1 MRQAYD
7 GFRAMG
13 VDPLFDADLVSAVC
27 FNHTDP
33 FWGDLDGILFS
44 RFSKGKGF
52 RLQHHSF
59 GFAGLSKNWQ
69 KRHKAK
75 GQ

>member
-1 MRQAYD
+1 MRQAND
-7 GFRAMG
+7 GFRPMG

-44 RFSKGKGF
+44 RFSK
-52 RLQHHSF
+52 RSEEHTSELQSH
-59 GFAGLSKNWQ
+59 
-69 KRHKAK
+69 
-75 GQ
+75 

>member
-33 FWGDLDGILFS
+33 FWGRSGWYS
-44 RFSKGKGF
+44 V
-52 RLQHHSF
+52 LQVLQ
-59 GFAGLSKNWQ
+59 G
-69 KRHKAK
+69 
-75 GQ
+75 

>member
-44 RFSKGKGF
+44 ILSKGKCF
-52 RLQHHSF
+52 RFLY
-59 GFAGLSKNWQ
+59 
-69 KRHKAK
+69 RT
-75 GQ
+75 

>member
-52 RLQHHSF
+52 R
-59 GFAGLSKNWQ
+59 FAGLSKNWQ

>member
-13 VDPLFDADLVSAVC
+13 VDPLFDADLVSAVLLQS
-27 FNHTDP
+27 HRSL
-33 FWGDLDGILFS
+33 WGDLDGILFS

-52 RLQHHSF
+52 RFLY
-59 GFAGLSKNWQ
+59 
-69 KRHKAK
+69 RT
-75 GQ
+75 

>member
-1 MRQAYD
+1 MRQAND
-7 GFRAMG
+7 GFRPMG

-44 RFSKGKGF
+44 RFSKGKGLRF
-52 RLQHHSF
+52 LYRT
-59 GFAGLSKNWQ
+59 
-69 KRHKAK
+69 
-75 GQ
+75 

>member
-52 RLQHHSF
+52 RFLDRKSTRLNSSHMSESRMPSS
-59 GFAGLSKNWQ
+59 A
-69 KRHKAK
+69 
-75 GQ
+75 

>member
-27 FNHTDP
+27 FNPIP
-33 FWGDLDGILFS
+33 FGEIWMVFCSPGSPRVKVSVFFTVLKSTVRI
-44 RFSKGKGF
+44 
-52 RLQHHSF
+52 SF
-59 GFAGLSKNWQ
+59 PW
-69 KRHKAK
+69 
-75 GQ
+75 

>member
-44 RFSKGKGF
+44 RFSRVKVSVFFTVLKSTV
-52 RLQHHSF
+52 RISF
-59 GFAGLSKNWQ
+59 PW
-69 KRHKAK
+69 
-75 GQ
+75 